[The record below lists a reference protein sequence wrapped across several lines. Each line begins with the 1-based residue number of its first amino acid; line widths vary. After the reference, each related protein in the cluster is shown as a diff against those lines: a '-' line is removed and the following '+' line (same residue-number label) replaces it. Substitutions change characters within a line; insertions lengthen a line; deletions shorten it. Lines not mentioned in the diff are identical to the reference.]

1 VSDVP
6 ALTPIA
12 APAPVGAGGISR
24 DTSRLASRANLDA
37 AGKKFEAVF
46 TGMMVKSMRSTHLVD
61 DDLFGSKGMDTFKDM
76 QATQI
81 AQNMAD
87 HAPLGIGKAMTAF
100 LAKSQAN
107 LQPTAPASTGAAAT
121 TGTTP

>member
-1 VSDVP
+1 VSEVP
-6 ALTPIA
+6 AITPVA
-12 APAPVGAGGISR
+12 APTSGISV
-24 DTSRLASRANLDA
+24 DTSRLQSRANLEA

-46 TGMMVKSMRSTHLVD
+46 TGMMVKSMRTTHLVD

-76 QATQI
+76 QTTQI

-100 LAKSQAN
+100 LAKSQAA
-107 LQPTAPASTGAAAT
+107 LQPAAEAQAEAT
-121 TGTTP
+121 KP